1 VLLQTLQTQ
10 EVTSSLAGSVG
21 ESVTSSHDVQQHQQ
35 TSQLTTT
42 VITSKRHRMITTA
55 GHIRLVTK

>member
-21 ESVTSSHDVQQHQQ
+21 KSVTSSHDVQQHQL

-42 VITSKRHRMITTA
+42 VITSQRHRMITTA